1 MIRWWRIWKYALGSF
16 SDEKTRRYDNYVVL
30 VRTFIFIS
38 YFITNCFITAGVI
51 RHWNPMSKIDTQ
63 GMSGPVDPNYKG
75 PVRMQPHKPMMI
87 HPRRLFTSEY
97 VKEMKILINEV
108 LDEREHKK
116 RMEGAYDNVEPLP
129 PSYFDTENFK
139 HSIDES
145 EPEYKD
151 WSQ

>member
-1 MIRWWRIWKYALGSF
+1 M
-16 SDEKTRRYDNYVVL
+16 
-30 VRTFIFIS
+30 
-38 YFITNCFITAGVI
+38 
-51 RHWNPMSKIDTQ
+51 DTQ
-63 GMSGPVDPNYKG
+63 GMSREMTPEEKEKWEKSGRKQV
-75 PVRMQPHKPMMI
+75 HKPMMI

-129 PSYFDTENFK
+129 ASYFDTEKFN
-139 HSIDES
+139 HRINES